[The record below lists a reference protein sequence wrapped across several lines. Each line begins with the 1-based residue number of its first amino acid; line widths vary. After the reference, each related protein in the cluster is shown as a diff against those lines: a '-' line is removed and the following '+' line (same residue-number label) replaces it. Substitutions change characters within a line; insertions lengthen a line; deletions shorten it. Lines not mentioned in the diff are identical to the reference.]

1 MVFRIFT
8 DMCSHH
14 HSQFQNPFTTPQINP
29 ASISVTDTPSPCS
42 CWQLPV
48 YFLSLWICLFWTFHT
63 NGIPLHVVFCVWLLS
78 LSTSSRFIHTAACV
92 STSFLLMAE

>member
-14 HSQFQNPFTTPQINP
+14 HGQFQNPFPTPKINP
-29 ASISVTDTPSPCS
+29 APIPVTDTTPPCS
-42 CWQLPV
+42 PWQLLV
-48 YFLSLWICLFWTFHT
+48 SFLSLRICLFWTLHT

-78 LSTSSRFIHTAACV
+78 LSMSSSSIHSVACV